1 MLSCVSA
8 DQSFLVFVR
17 RNEIRG
23 VDLENANFSVIPTLT
38 TPYVS
43 NPIAV
48 DYDIS
53 DEREGHLY
61 WADQELKVINKSPL
75 SGSDVKTIIDS
86 GLKIHPS
93 SYMVADHKTCFTFS
107 GSCLVKITTI
117 N

>member
-86 GLKIHPS
+86 GLKIHILI
-93 SYMVADHKTCFTFS
+93 YGC
-107 GSCLVKITTI
+107 
-117 N
+117 